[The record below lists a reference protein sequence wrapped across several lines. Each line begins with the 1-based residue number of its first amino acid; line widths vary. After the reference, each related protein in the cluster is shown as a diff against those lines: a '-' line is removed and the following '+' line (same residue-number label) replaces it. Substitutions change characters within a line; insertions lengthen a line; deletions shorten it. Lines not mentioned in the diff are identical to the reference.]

1 MIEDVVR
8 RHGYLM
14 LGTRLKRIGERLQ
27 GDTQRIIDAHGAA
40 VQGSQF
46 TFLAALDDLGPR
58 TVGELAE
65 AVGVTQ
71 PGATRAIGQLVKRGL
86 VTLRPGRDDQ
96 RQHVVTLTAKGRQ
109 TVDLGKREI
118 WPRVVAAVA
127 DLCRDLSGP
136 LLDQLAQLEDGL
148 AEQPLDRRTGRT
160 KRSQR

>member
-8 RHGYLM
+8 SHGYLM

-65 AVGVTQ
+65 AVGITQ
-71 PGATRAIGQLVKRGL
+71 PGATRAIGQLAKLGL
-86 VTLRPGRDDQ
+86 LRLRPGRDDQ
-96 RQHVVTLTAKGRQ
+96 RQRVVTLTPKGRQ
-109 TVDLGKREI
+109 AVELGKREI

-127 DLCRDLSGP
+127 DLCRDLSGS
-136 LLDQLAQLEDGL
+136 LLDQLTQLEDGL
-148 AEQPLDRRTGRT
+148 AEQPLDRRTGA
-160 KRSQR
+160 KRRDR